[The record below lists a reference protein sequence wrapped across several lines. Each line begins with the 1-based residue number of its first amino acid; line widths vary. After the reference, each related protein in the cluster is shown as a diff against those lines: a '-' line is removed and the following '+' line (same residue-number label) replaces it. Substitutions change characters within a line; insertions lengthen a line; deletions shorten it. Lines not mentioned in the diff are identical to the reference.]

1 VTTVVVLHDVGDPD
15 GGARWREALEA
26 AGWAGP
32 VHAPDLPGHGRA
44 PAPVGGSYELADAV
58 LAVLPSVP
66 AGDPD
71 PPVVLGV
78 GTNGWSASI
87 LALGGRASALVL
99 VDGLGGPFRSGSDAM
114 AAERQRIRAIA
125 DDPEAVGPPPATG
138 LDPRLRHGV
147 SPLGNPAMAE
157 RAAAATT
164 VPVLLVE
171 SPASPVTG
179 EERAGVAARYPA
191 GATVAEVGSVAPDV
205 VAPAVVAWVSAGRP
219 A

>member
-1 VTTVVVLHDVGDPD
+1 MTGVLVLHDVGDPD
-15 GGARWREALEA
+15 GGARWHAALEA
-26 AGWAGP
+26 AGWPGP
-32 VHAPDLPGHGRA
+32 VRAPDLPGHGSA
-44 PAPVGGSYELADAV
+44 PAPVGGSYELTDPV

-78 GTNGWSASI
+78 GTNGWCASI

-99 VDGLGGPFRSGSDAM
+99 VDGLGGPFAPQADVM
-114 AAERQRIRAIA
+114 AAERDRLRRLV
-125 DDPEAVGPPPATG
+125 DDPDALAPPPPAG

-147 SPLGNPAMAE
+147 SPLGSLAVAQ
-157 RAAAATT
+157 RTAAATA

-171 SPASPVTG
+171 SRSSPVDAG
-179 EERAGVAARYPA
+179 ERASVASRYPA
-191 GATVAEVGSVAPDV
+191 GATVVELTRPDPEAVAAE
-205 VAPAVVAWVSAGRP
+205 VVAWASSCRP

>member
-1 VTTVVVLHDVGDPD
+1 VTPLLVVHDIGDPD
-15 GGARWREALEA
+15 GGGRWRAALEA
-26 AGWAGP
+26 AGWPGP
-32 VHAPDLPGHGRA
+32 VQAPDLPGHGRT
-44 PAPVGGSYELADAV
+44 PAPGGGSYELTDPV

-78 GTNGWSASI
+78 GVNGWCASI

-99 VDGLGGPFRSGSDAM
+99 VDGLGGPFRSQAEVM

-125 DDPEAVGPPPATG
+125 DDPAAVAPPPATG

-147 SPLGNPAMAE
+147 TPLGNRGVAE
-157 RAAAATT
+157 RSAAATP

-171 SPASPVTG
+171 SPASPVG
-179 EERAGVAARYPA
+179 REEREAVAARYPA
-191 GATVAEVGSVAPDV
+191 GATLVEVPSTDPEV
-205 VAPAVVAWVSAGRP
+205 VSAAVVAWSAT